1 METVKTTSTQPVSST
16 KPSVS
21 TSSNT
26 TTAPVASADVAE
38 LRSEVAELKS
48 LVQQLQSTIAASE
61 KSLNSDIKK
70 YVKSVEDALKKDFQR
85 GETNARSFQDNAS
98 KKIEGIEQSVTN
110 EVRRIREK
118 TREAMAN
125 EGAES
130 RTAIFSLKGTA
141 SANIVLNILI
151 LIVLIGLWM
160 TAT

>member
-1 METVKTTSTQPVSST
+1 M
-16 KPSVS
+16 
-21 TSSNT
+21 
-26 TTAPVASADVAE
+26 
-38 LRSEVAELKS
+38 LRLK
-48 LVQQLQSTIAASE
+48 
-61 KSLNSDIKK
+61 KGLNSDIKK

-85 GETNARSFQDNAS
+85 GESNARSFQDNAS
-98 KKIEGIEQSVTN
+98 KKIEGIEKSVTS

-130 RTAIFSLKGTA
+130 RSAMFSLRGTA

-160 TAT
+160 TSS